1 MGGEKPMY
9 INMIELTHL
18 IKKRQENNKYVGM
31 PFGSAVKY
39 KREEMNMTLEEASAG
54 ICSLSYLSKLENNII
69 KPSEHFV
76 EKFKRRFNI
85 EEDYVYDSDD
95 FKVILEKIIQALLLD
110 ETLEKDILENFEQRE
125 DYESV
130 LVSFAYYVLIDDQ
143 SQIDYF
149 YKKIA
154 SAIISMPQEVFIT
167 AMILVNHL
175 LYNQMRYSEGV
186 SLLNR
191 LESLEPKHEKL
202 KLLILKGITRHAFKM
217 NNFVLISKSYEAY
230 KHKLIQ
236 KQLFSQLRKINFEKL
251 EHESRYRLYQD
262 IANEINQ
269 IDAFNELDKK
279 YLNAKCYFHK
289 GQFQKTFEI
298 ANQYKDVS
306 TNWMMLYLLSL
317 EHLKDTAKIMQILD
331 NYPLEKHPRL
341 DIIIKHLN
349 HKYKSTQEEQMNY
362 IKRDIMTFQGMTED
376 HEILNYLLKDCEQM
390 LIKHQYYKDAVSLY
404 RIYVKKLNNLSY
416 A

>member
-143 SQIDYF
+143 SQIDY
-149 YKKIA
+149 
-154 SAIISMPQEVFIT
+154 
-167 AMILVNHL
+167 
-175 LYNQMRYSEGV
+175 
-186 SLLNR
+186 
-191 LESLEPKHEKL
+191 
-202 KLLILKGITRHAFKM
+202 
-217 NNFVLISKSYEAY
+217 
-230 KHKLIQ
+230 
-236 KQLFSQLRKINFEKL
+236 
-251 EHESRYRLYQD
+251 
-262 IANEINQ
+262 
-269 IDAFNELDKK
+269 
-279 YLNAKCYFHK
+279 
-289 GQFQKTFEI
+289 
-298 ANQYKDVS
+298 
-306 TNWMMLYLLSL
+306 
-317 EHLKDTAKIMQILD
+317 
-331 NYPLEKHPRL
+331 
-341 DIIIKHLN
+341 
-349 HKYKSTQEEQMNY
+349 
-362 IKRDIMTFQGMTED
+362 
-376 HEILNYLLKDCEQM
+376 
-390 LIKHQYYKDAVSLY
+390 
-404 RIYVKKLNNLSY
+404 
-416 A
+416 